1 MNDYRN
7 RPSYP
12 AGSRDVGN
20 LGGAALI
27 ALIVAGALVYAGLGW
42 VVIPLGLILLIVG
55 CMT

>member
-12 AGSRDVGN
+12 AGSRDIGN

-27 ALIVAGALVYAGLGW
+27 VLIVAGSLMFAGLGW
-42 VVIPLGLILLIVG
+42 VAVSIAAILFIASLMG
-55 CMT
+55 